1 MNVMGFAKDQ
11 KSDNQKP
18 GTSARSKE
26 PRRSSRLADL
36 QTQSFL
42 PSEGETTMHT
52 QFSIM
57 QQQPPPTADSFQH
70 SDLRRSRHMLNA
82 DSLLD
87 PNRSFSPSKKES
99 AIREREP
106 LRQPLGDIDRNSPTK
121 SQQGSQRLPGCDDE
135 QNISKTQSQEAFN
148 AAGWGDV
155 DLDFD
160 DDDVFTSTAAG

>member
-1 MNVMGFAKDQ
+1 MNVMGFSKDQ

-18 GTSARSKE
+18 ATGIGSKE
-26 PRRSSRLADL
+26 PRRSSRLADV

-57 QQQPPPTADSFQH
+57 QQQPPPAEDSFQH
-70 SDLRRSRHMLNA
+70 NSRRRSRHMSNA

-99 AIREREP
+99 TVRERES

-135 QNISKTQSQEAFN
+135 QHIQKEQPQEAFN
-148 AAGWGDV
+148 VAEWGDV